1 MTSSNTAEREASP
14 LLTHSLTHSEASD
27 INVEASTTSLAP
39 ILRLPPEIFSYFLDH
54 VPASQLQRTAL
65 ALHQV
70 FPDAR
75 VTEEYLWRY
84 VTVRKGEQLVPLW
97 HAARR
102 RRERVEREGMRAR
115 VGGFVMESWRGDADI
130 LNK

>member
-1 MTSSNTAEREASP
+1 MPAEGEISTIVLSEKDQTDSSIP
-14 LLTHSLTHSEASD
+14 
-27 INVEASTTSLAP
+27 P
-39 ILRLPPEIFSYFLDH
+39 ILRLPPEIFSHFLDH
-54 VPASQLQRTAL
+54 VPPPLLQRTAL

-84 VTVRKGEQLVPLW
+84 VTVRKGDQLVPLW
-97 HAARR
+97 HAARKR
-102 RRERVEREGMRAR
+102 RIRVEEEGLRAR
-115 VGGFVMESWRGDADI
+115 VAGFVMETWRGDADI

>member
-1 MTSSNTAEREASP
+1 MTATSVELPVISNVPEKT
-14 LLTHSLTHSEASD
+14 LSLDQGT
-27 INVEASTTSLAP
+27 STNNPETAP
-39 ILRLPPEIFSYFLDH
+39 ILRLPPEIFSSFLEH
-54 VPASQLQRTAL
+54 VPPHLLQRTAL

-75 VTEEYLWRY
+75 VTEEFLWRY
-84 VTVRKGEQLVPLW
+84 VTVRKGEQLLPLW

-102 RRERVEREGMRAR
+102 RRERIEKDGMRGR
-115 VGGFVMESWRGDADI
+115 VEGFVMEAWRGDADI